1 VSAKLLT
8 SEPNGRFRQKEND
21 HDPVFSVR
29 PALRRLLRRC
39 PELRRN
45 RRQRRRSHRSDRL
58 NDPPGATDM
67 KQSILI
73 GLIGFA
79 STVMLMMGSAHATL
93 I

>member
-1 VSAKLLT
+1 
-8 SEPNGRFRQKEND
+8 
-21 HDPVFSVR
+21 
-29 PALRRLLRRC
+29 
-39 PELRRN
+39 
-45 RRQRRRSHRSDRL
+45 
-58 NDPPGATDM
+58 M